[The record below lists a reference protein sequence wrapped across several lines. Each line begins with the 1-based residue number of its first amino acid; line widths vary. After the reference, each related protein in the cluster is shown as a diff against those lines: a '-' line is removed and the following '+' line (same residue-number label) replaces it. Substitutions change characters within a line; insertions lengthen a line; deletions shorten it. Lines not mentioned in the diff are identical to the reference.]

1 MSCSSANNFIHRK
14 DNPEREDEDKIISR
28 YILDLKN
35 EETRDEAMKKL
46 NSYQD
51 QIMDRITLYLWYSRG
66 TMTVLLQE
74 LIKLYQYL
82 PPFDPK
88 KITDEAYNKTVQI
101 LYFFQHLASNDR
113 TKKQFIESGI
123 LVYVFPFLSISPN
136 TTKSYKIRISVLNLI
151 KILSD
156 EFNLEIFNIL
166 KQYEIVPTLLKI
178 IVKGKEIDK
187 KLTSCIILK
196 LISNLSGLE
205 YVCEVKERLKA
216 VVLSFGKM
224 LINDELKFKKIA
236 LKILL
241 TILENNEAKNIV
253 KKDLLNLFG
262 NYNFYQH
269 LDENSKTKAKQL
281 EEILKDKELGFEPN
295 NNDSKIQKL
304 KNDLT
309 NNSNINI
316 SINNNYKN
324 KKNETNNIHN
334 LNLNKSSSYN
344 SFNNGSQKQI
354 NINSSDYNN
363 KLNLNMMFIN
373 NINQMK
379 MTNGFMMPQVGDY
392 TLNKD
397 NESYMNPNIYNQNG
411 NNGYGNMNYFNSYKN
426 M

>member
-1 MSCSSANNFIHRK
+1 MSCSSTNNFIHRK

-224 LINDELKFKKIA
+224 FINDELKFKKIA

-241 TILENNEAKNIV
+241 TILENSEAKNIV
-253 KKDLLNLFG
+253 KKDLLNLFV

-309 NNSNINI
+309 SNSNINI
-316 SINNNYKN
+316 SMNNNYKN

-334 LNLNKSSSYN
+334 LNLNKSNSYN
-344 SFNNGSQKQI
+344 SFNNGNQKQI

>member
-1 MSCSSANNFIHRK
+1 MSYPSSNNFIPEK
-14 DNPEREDEDKIISR
+14 NNPEHEDEDKIISK

-46 NSYQD
+46 NSYQG
-51 QIMDRITLYLWYSRG
+51 QILEKITLYLWYSRG
-66 TMTVLLQE
+66 TMAILLQE

-82 PPFDPK
+82 PPFAPK
-88 KITDEAYNKTVQI
+88 KITDEAFNKTIQI
-101 LYFFQHLASNDR
+101 LLFFQHLASNAR

-136 TTKSYKIRISVLNLI
+136 TTKSFKIRISVLNLI
-151 KILSD
+151 NILS
-156 EFNLEIFNIL
+156 EKFNTEIFNIL

-178 IVKGKEIDK
+178 MVKGKEIDK
-187 KLTSCIILK
+187 KISSCIIIK
-196 LISNLSGLE
+196 IISNLPGLE

-216 VVLSFGKM
+216 VALSSGKM
-224 LINDELKFKKIA
+224 LINDELKFKKMA

-241 TILENNEAKNIV
+241 TLLENNEAKNIV
-253 KKDLLNLFG
+253 KKDLLDLFQ
-262 NYNFYQH
+262 NFNFYQN
-269 LDENSKTKAKQL
+269 LDESSKNKAKQL
-281 EEILKDKELGFEPN
+281 ENILKDNRFEPG

-309 NNSNINI
+309 SNSNINI
-316 SINNNYKN
+316 NNSYKN

-334 LNLNKSSSYN
+334 LNLNKSNSYN
-344 SFNNGSQKQI
+344 SFNNGNQKQI
-354 NINSSDYNN
+354 NINSSEYNS

-392 TLNKD
+392 NINKD
-397 NESYMNPNIYNQNG
+397 SESYMNPNMYNQNG
-411 NNGYGNMNYFNSYKN
+411 NNGYGNMNFFNSYKN